1 MPWHHH
7 QQQQQQEEEEGRE
20 RSQGRRQ
27 RGWLQLSGVRGGGG
41 ASSGGGGWET
51 VVAGLKNGCA
61 SGMAAA
67 CAKILLQPFDT
78 LKTLQQAS
86 KGSLGMVEAAG
97 DLVRRKGAGAL
108 YTGLGVTLVGSIPA
122 VSIYF
127 GVYQATKKAML

>member
-7 QQQQQQEEEEGRE
+7 QQQGRE
-20 RSQGRRQ
+20 RSHGRRQ

-41 ASSGGGGWET
+41 ASSGGGGWDT